1 LVLIYLGIRILSGPH
16 GRRSSDSDPSPQTAS
31 ADYLNEVVIFGP
43 LDKTIKSD
51 KFMGGKIVVIFGG
64 GDLDLSQV
72 KTSEASIDLE
82 LVAVFGGARLIVPK
96 NWK

>member
-1 LVLIYLGIRILSGPH
+1 MKPRDFLNFFKTKTGKLVL
-16 GRRSSDSDPSPQTAS
+16 
-31 ADYLNEVVIFGP
+31 F
-43 LDKTIKSD
+43 
-51 KFMGGKIVVIFGG
+51 VVIFGG